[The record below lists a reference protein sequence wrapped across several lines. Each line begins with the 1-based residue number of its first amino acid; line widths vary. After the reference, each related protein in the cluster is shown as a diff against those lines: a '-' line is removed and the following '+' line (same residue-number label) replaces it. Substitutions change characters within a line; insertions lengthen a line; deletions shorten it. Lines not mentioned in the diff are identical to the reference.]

1 MYVVVFQLN
10 VSEPALLQVTK
21 GAPDYTYSAPIILKP
36 PLLRIF
42 HGPEAG
48 LELIPRRLLLVSRQ
62 VRAGDGLDQVGVA
75 DGGVEAPGD
84 GVQNWAANDGGA
96 ARQAPLPTGTG
107 TSSGRNAA
115 EAEAP
120 KDSGA
125 AGAGAQQQQYRYLH
139 FRHKMCLAERD
150 SRMNEDAVQVHP
162 GGVDSSAAH
171 DAQHR
176 RSLP

>member
-1 MYVVVFQLN
+1 MK
-10 VSEPALLQVTK
+10 S
-21 GAPDYTYSAPIILKP
+21 

-42 HGPEAG
+42 HGPETG
-48 LELIPRRLLLVSRQ
+48 LEMIPRRLLLVSRQ

-107 TSSGRNAA
+107 TSSGQNAAEAA

-120 KDSGA
+120 KDSDA
-125 AGAGAQQQQYRYLH
+125 AGAGAQQQHRYLLH
-139 FRHKMCLAERD
+139 NFRHKM
-150 SRMNEDAVQVHP
+150 
-162 GGVDSSAAH
+162 
-171 DAQHR
+171 
-176 RSLP
+176 

>member
-48 LELIPRRLLLVSRQ
+48 LEMIPRRLLLVARQ
-62 VRAGDGLDQVGVA
+62 VRVGDGLDQVGVA
-75 DGGVEAPGD
+75 DGGVQAPGG
-84 GVQNWAANDGGA
+84 GVQNCAANA
-96 ARQAPLPTGTG
+96 VARQAPLPTGTG
-107 TSSGRNAA
+107 TSSGQNAAEAA

-120 KDSGA
+120 KDSDA
-125 AGAGAQQQQYRYLH
+125 AGAGAQQQHRYLLH
-139 FRHKMCLAERD
+139 NFRHKM
-150 SRMNEDAVQVHP
+150 
-162 GGVDSSAAH
+162 
-171 DAQHR
+171 
-176 RSLP
+176 